1 MISKNLTYKL
11 HHISHQILNF
21 KLTTIH
27 QKTSFYIKRNIFLKT
42 LPTNC
47 ITSRIRFSPMHRW
60 GPLPNPKILSSSP
73 AFEPFHRSGK
83 KSSGFS
89 KTSGS
94 RCARQFAQKI
104 PQPAK
109 RKSQCQGAFC
119 NYVDKILAFFDGV
132 LTNLFFDEFF
142 CAALEVLSQLP
153 IRGRSQTTLTRFWD
167 FLPPTHLR

>member
-109 RKSQCQGAFC
+109 RKSLGQGAF
-119 NYVDKILAFFDGV
+119 L
-132 LTNLFFDEFF
+132 
-142 CAALEVLSQLP
+142 
-153 IRGRSQTTLTRFWD
+153 TTLTRFWLFLGNMHSTLD
-167 FLPPTHLR
+167 F